1 MTAQDLF
8 REGRLSEAVDAQNA
22 EVRSHPGD
30 ADRRYLLFALL
41 AFTGDLDRASRQLDA
56 IGVGDE
62 RLQGAAG
69 IYRNLLSSE
78 AERRRVF
85 RGESRPVVPPDPPS
99 WLTRR
104 VGALAGAADDVA
116 GMLQSAPASEPSAS
130 GLVDGR
136 TFDSIT
142 DTDELLGPTL
152 EIFAGGRYVLLP
164 FVSLRALTIP
174 PPSHVLDLLWTPA
187 HVEDTTGTEADV
199 HLPVLYPGST
209 EHRED
214 RIRLGRTTEWF
225 EAGAAVRGLGQK
237 VLSFGDG
244 EGGADDVALLAIR
257 ELRIGGPQA
266 GGR

>member
-30 ADRRYLLFALL
+30 PERRYLLFALL

-85 RGESRPVVPPDPPS
+85 RGESQPVVPPDAAR

-104 VGALAGAADDVA
+104 AAALAGTEPEVA
-116 GMLQSAPASEPSAS
+116 EMLEAAPAAEPPAAGS
-130 GLVDGR
+130 VDGR
-136 TFDSIT
+136 SFDSLA

-164 FVSLRALTIP
+164 FASLRTLTIP
-174 PPSHVLDLLWTPA
+174 EPAHVLDLLWTPA
-187 HVEDTTGTEADV
+187 HLEDATGTEADV

-214 RIRLGRTTEWF
+214 RIRLGRTTEWY
-225 EAGAAVRGLGQK
+225 EAGPAVRGRGQK
-237 VLSFGDG
+237 VLSFGNGDG
-244 EGGADDVALLAIR
+244 SEDVALLGIR
-257 ELRIGGPQA
+257 TLLIGGHEA